1 MPSVS
6 SCLYKKVGLR
16 FQLWKKE
23 AKAVDLENDSHV
35 S

>member
-6 SCLYKKVGLR
+6 FCLYKKIGPR

-23 AKAVDLENDSHV
+23 AKAVDLEKDSHV
-35 S
+35 

>member
-6 SCLYKKVGLR
+6 SYLYKKVGLR

-23 AKAVDLENDSHV
+23 AKVVDLENDFHV